1 MVKLLKPLKWSPD
14 GCRIET
20 IAAGEH
26 EELPARAIEI
36 AEQIGILAEVETGGG
51 EVIPPVP
58 PPGPNPAHSQDILPE
73 PEPEPT
79 VESKPGKNA
88 KK

>member
-1 MVKLLKPLKWSPD
+1 MIILLKPLKWSPD

-20 IAAGEH
+20 IDAGEH

-36 AEQIGILAEVETGGG
+36 AGQIGILGETKSDG
-51 EVIPPVP
+51 EGDVP
-58 PPGPNPAHSQDILPE
+58 PAPNPDDDPPPPS
-73 PEPEPT
+73 
-79 VESKPGKNA
+79 ESDPDSESGSVVDEKPQKNA

>member
-1 MVKLLKPLKWSPD
+1 MVILLKPLKWSPD

-26 EELPARAIEI
+26 DELPARAIEI
-36 AEQIGILAEVETGGG
+36 AGQIGILAEAEPGGG

-58 PPGPNPAHSQDILPE
+58 PTEPNPDPSKDILPE

-79 VESKPGKNA
+79 VVNKPEKSA

>member
-1 MVKLLKPLKWSPD
+1 MVILLKPLKWSPD

-20 IAAGEH
+20 IEAGEH
-26 EELPARAIEI
+26 DEIPARAIEI
-36 AEQIGILAEVETGGG
+36 AGQIGILAEAQIGSG
-51 EVIPPVP
+51 EGIQSVP
-58 PPGPNPAHSQDILPE
+58 PLEPNPAPSQDAPTE

-79 VESKPGKNA
+79 VVTKPEKNA